1 MDEKPKSEAAGAP
14 TPSSGKN
21 PAAKAANKT
30 AGDKTAGNKA
40 KVPLLKTR
48 LGFIVAMVAIF
59 GGVALIFL
67 RTQPPGGTPV
77 PGITVSGPK
86 QQQTAPAIG
95 GPFTLTDHN
104 GNQVTDASFH
114 GKFMLVFFG
123 YTYCPDV
130 CPTVLTDISDAMDSL
145 GDAAEKITPV
155 FISVDPSRD
164 TPDHLKEYASYFHP
178 RLVAMTGSEQAI
190 KTVAKSYRVYYAKAK
205 SEDEDPDSY
214 LIDHSSIIYLMGPD
228 GKFVTHFSHGTEA
241 DVMAQRIREY
251 L

>member
-1 MDEKPKSEAAGAP
+1 MDEKPKSEAAGASS
-14 TPSSGKN
+14 PSPDKKPGAN
-21 PAAKAANKT
+21 PENKT
-30 AGDKTAGNKA
+30 TVNKP

-48 LGFIVAMVAIF
+48 LGFIVAMLAIF

-67 RTQPPGGTPV
+67 RTQPPSGTQV
-77 PGITVSGPK
+77 PGITVSGQ

-104 GNQVTDASFH
+104 GNEVTDASFH

-130 CPTVLTDISDAMDSL
+130 CPTALTDISDAMDSL
-145 GDAAEKITPV
+145 GDSAEKITPV
-155 FISVDPSRD
+155 FISVDPARD
-164 TPDHLKEYASYFHP
+164 TPEHLKEYASYFHP
-178 RLVAMTGSEQAI
+178 RLVAMTGSEQVI

-205 SEDEDPDSY
+205 SEDEDPESY

-228 GKFVTHFSHGTEA
+228 GKFVTHFSHGTEP
-241 DVMAQRIREY
+241 DVMAERIRGY

>member
-1 MDEKPKSEAAGAP
+1 MDGKPKTEAADASS
-14 TPSSGKN
+14 PSSGKI
-21 PAAKAANKT
+21 PAGKAVNKAA
-30 AGDKTAGNKA
+30 DNKA

-48 LGFIVAMVAIF
+48 LGFIVAMLAIF

-77 PGITVSGPK
+77 PGIAVTGQK
-86 QQQTAPAIG
+86 QQTAPAIG
-95 GPFTLTDHN
+95 GPFALTDHN
-104 GNQVTDASFH
+104 GNEVTDASFH

-130 CPTVLTDISDAMDSL
+130 CPTALTDISDAMDSL

-155 FISVDPSRD
+155 FISVDPARD
-164 TPDHLKEYASYFHP
+164 TPEHLKEYASYFHP

-228 GKFVTHFSHGTEA
+228 GNFMTHFSHGTEP
-241 DVMAQRIREY
+241 DVIAQRIREY